1 MVTEWEELE
10 KLSKDELII
19 ELVRQRW
26 LYRDLKMTLRNLSSD
41 FRLFAGA
48 PGEIPP
54 EEWQKKIAEYVF
66 PNVKTEDMKIFRSG
80 VWMKMSERN
89 SIPCISMKTARRGHP
104 NPDPGCFR

>member
-26 LYRDLKMTLRNLSSD
+26 LYRDLKMTLRNLSGD

-48 PGEIPP
+48 PVRYLPKSGRR
-54 EEWQKKIAEYVF
+54 
-66 PNVKTEDMKIFRSG
+66 RSQS
-80 VWMKMSERN
+80 MS
-89 SIPCISMKTARRGHP
+89 SPM
-104 NPDPGCFR
+104 